1 MHITK
6 MHGLGNDYI
15 YLNGLEGA
23 PEDLPG
29 LAVRLSDRHFGVG
42 GDGVICIRPG
52 RGGDFTMEMY
62 NADGSRGAM
71 CGNGIRCVGK
81 YVYDKGLTRK
91 TCLTIDT
98 DAGPRVLEL
107 QVRGGRVE
115 QVTVD
120 MGIPALSPAVS
131 VEAEGE
137 TYTVWPVDVGNPHG
151 VVFCPAPEA
160 VPLERV
166 GPILEGSGA
175 FPQRINVEF
184 AAVRTRERLEARV
197 WERGSGITL
206 ACGTGACA
214 VLAAAVR
221 TARCGRR
228 AAGWRAGAGLGPGQR
243 AHLDDRPGGDRV
255 RGGGGLKA
263 ALRLEKYKKNHSTNG
278 IFSSILKDD
287 INKRPSG
294 VPEGPKKG
302 IGPWS
307 FWPHLLYFWLGPSPV
322 WRWGGP
328 CPGG

>member
-1 MHITK
+1 MRFTK
-6 MHGLGNDYI
+6 MEGLGNDYI
-15 YLNGLEGA
+15 YLNCLSRRPPDPA
-23 PEDLPG
+23 G

-42 GDGVICIRPG
+42 ADGLICVCPG
-52 RGGDFTMEMY
+52 RRGDFAMEMY

-107 QVRGGRVE
+107 RVRGGQVE

-120 MGIPALSPAVS
+120 MGIPALSPSVS

-166 GPILEGSGA
+166 GPILEESGA
-175 FPQRINVEF
+175 FSQRINVEF
-184 AAVRTRERLEARV
+184 AAARSRERLDVRV
-197 WERGSGITL
+197 WERGSGVTL

-214 VLAAAVR
+214 ALAAAVK
-221 TARCGRR
+221 TGRCGRR
-228 AAGWRAGAGLGPGQR
+228 AEVRL
-243 AHLDDRPGGDRV
+243 PGGVLELDWDR
-255 RGGGGLKA
+255 A
-263 ALRLEKYKKNHSTNG
+263 
-278 IFSSILKDD
+278 
-287 INKRPSG
+287 SG
-294 VPEGPKKG
+294 HIWMTGPAVAVFEGE
-302 IGPWS
+302 
-307 FWPHLLYFWLGPSPV
+307 V
-322 WRWGGP
+322 D
-328 CPGG
+328 